1 MTSKRRRTKQQ
12 IQDDKAAAQA
22 KQAALEEKLGLI
34 DRLQQELAEVQAQQ
48 QVDLNAKKVLGQ
60 MLDAGFL
67 VKTRTVS
74 ISLGPTLRAPRTER
88 VMPVL

>member
-1 MTSKRRRTKQQ
+1 MKMTSMRRRTKQQ

-22 KQAALEEKLGLI
+22 KQAALEEKLQLI

-48 QVDLNAKKVLGQ
+48 QVDQNAKKVLGQ

-67 VKTRTVS
+67 VQDENGEYFP
-74 ISLGPTLRAPRTER
+74 GPNAQGS
-88 VMPVL
+88 

>member
-1 MTSKRRRTKQQ
+1 MKMTSKRRRTKQQ

-48 QVDLNAKKVLGQ
+48 QVDLNAKKVFGQ

-67 VKTRTVS
+67 VQDENGEYFP
-74 ISLGPTLRAPRTER
+74 GPNAQGS
-88 VMPVL
+88 